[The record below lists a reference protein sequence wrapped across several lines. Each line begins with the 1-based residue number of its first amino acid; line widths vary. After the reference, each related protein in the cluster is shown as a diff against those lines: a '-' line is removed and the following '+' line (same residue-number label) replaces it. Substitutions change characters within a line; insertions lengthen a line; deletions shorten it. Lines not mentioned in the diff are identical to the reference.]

1 MSRPGLPPG
10 VAATVQN
17 DHVPLFP
24 LVRMEFDAE
33 DGGTLFIAGYPS
45 DVVYNGDTY
54 LSSRGLGT
62 IEPLVET
69 SDEVTGLKFTLA
81 GMPENVLSE
90 ALAVKYQGR
99 LCTVLLAF
107 LDGGTLNVDPQAWQ
121 GRLDVPEIN
130 RSQGTRTITV
140 TAEHRMFDW
149 KRSRRLLFNDAD
161 QRRIDPTDTFFLGIE
176 SMEEKEINLF
186 SREVMLQARR

>member
-10 VAATVQN
+10 VAAAVDK

-33 DGGTLFIAGYPS
+33 DGGTLFIAGYPA
-45 DVVYNGDTY
+45 DVPYDGDIY
-54 LSSRGLGT
+54 LSSRGLGSIDPL
-62 IEPLVET
+62 IET
-69 SDEVTGLKFTLA
+69 NDEVTGLKFTLA
-81 GMPENVLSE
+81 GVPEAVIAE
-90 ALAVKYQGR
+90 ALLVKYQGR
-99 LCTVLLAF
+99 PCTVLLAF
-107 LDGGTLNVDPQAWQ
+107 LDGETLNVDPQAWQ
-121 GRLDVPEIN
+121 GRLDVPEISRAQN
-130 RSQGTRTITV
+130 TRTITV

-161 QRRIDPTDTFFLGIE
+161 QRRIDSTDTFFLGIE